1 MTAAA
6 PPVTPATDGEYA
18 AFEAA
23 LTPHVAAK
31 DFAGWRA
38 AAGPYR
44 DWLEERGHP
53 LAPMAAALATAEL
66 VEVFVARR
74 NGTRNVWMWR
84 LHLPLPH
91 PPGAVPRHTRW
102 HAQHRTNGASLL
114 GVPPT
119 WLRLKGYDERA
130 DGRWSARFTVVFSDR
145 ARSRLLLPRG
155 AGGWV
160 DLRREPRVVPVPH
173 DTDLHPWGFARVF
186 WPPGWLPSS
195 EYREP
200 PAVPTP
206 ALPGLFDDPEG
217 EP

>member
-1 MTAAA
+1 MSSVA
-6 PPVTPATDGEYA
+6 PVTPATDTECA

-31 DFAGWRA
+31 DYDGWRA

-53 LAPMAAALATAEL
+53 LWPMAAALDTAGL
-66 VEVFVARR
+66 VEVSVGRR
-74 NGTRNVWMWR
+74 DGTRTVWMWR
-84 LHLPLPH
+84 LHLSLPH
-91 PPGAVPRHTRW
+91 PPSAIPRRTSW
-102 HAQHRTNGASLL
+102 HAQNRTNGASLL

-145 ARSRLLLPRG
+145 ARSRMRLRGRWLPG
-155 AGGWV
+155 
-160 DLRREPRVVPVPH
+160 RVRPYVEEPVPH
-173 DTDLHPWGFARVF
+173 DTDLHPWGFARLF
-186 WPPGWLPSS
+186 WPQGWLPSW

-206 ALPGLFDDPEG
+206 VIPGLFDEPEDV
-217 EP
+217 P